1 MLLPAEVEEELD
13 VVLLAVKARDTAA
26 ALEVVAPNLAR
37 TGCVVSL
44 QNGLEE
50 YRIAEAVGADRTVG
64 AALTFGGHYV
74 GPGVVHYGGP
84 GSLHVGE
91 LDGASTERAS
101 RLCDLLSAAH
111 PTEVTDRIFSL
122 LWGKTALGAFYFGTA
137 LLDADV
143 LDILRSPEELRR
155 LSSPVV
161 ETVRVA
167 LACGVEPEVVDGFD
181 PHAFLAGDDAGIEAS
196 WEAQRRYW
204 RGLDQTDRRLAR
216 PERPPSTDRGPRDP
230 RPGGGART
238 PMLRGSA
245 AARASLRRRRSG
257 RVRSS
262 APRLTVEGP

>member
-1 MLLPAEVEEELD
+1 M
-13 VVLLAVKARDTAA
+13 
-26 ALEVVAPNLAR
+26 
-37 TGCVVSL
+37 
-44 QNGLEE
+44 
-50 YRIAEAVGADRTVG
+50 
-64 AALTFGGHYV
+64 
-74 GPGVVHYGGP
+74 HYGGP

-91 LDGASTERAS
+91 LDGASTERAG

-111 PTEVTDRIFSL
+111 PAEVTDRIFSL

-204 RGLDQTDRRLAR
+204 RGLDAKRTGVWRDLNVHHRPTEVREILGPVVERARRYSVGVPQL
-216 PERPPSTDRGPRDP
+216 EHLF
-230 RPGGGART
+230 GAVEAAE
-238 PMLRGSA
+238 SA
-245 AARASLRRRRSG
+245 ARHDG
-257 RVRSS
+257 
-262 APRLTVEGP
+262 